1 MRNKSFIISALCFWA
16 LALQAQNKA
25 KFHVPDPSPEA
36 VFEQTLGFTKIS
48 VAYSRPLTRGRKVFG
63 ELVPFR
69 EVWRTGAGDCTK
81 IGFNEA
87 LTIGDQKIKAGK
99 YALFTIPTADE
110 WTIILNT
117 DTTQHGAFS
126 YDAKK
131 DVQRFTVK
139 PAKSDRFYETFTIEI
154 NDISLTQ
161 AASLNLMWENTIVK
175 IPLKSSAD
183 EELKAIIQKRLVE
196 DKEQNA
202 DFMYQAASYYFST
215 NQDLKQALAWVQ
227 NAEKLDAETFYYPN
241 LTTKILSELKD
252 YPAAIEAAKRAIVL
266 GKKKD
271 MKSTVKS
278 LEERIAKWEK
288 IISEKK

>member
-1 MRNKSFIISALCFWA
+1 MNKLFIISALSFLA
-16 LALQAQNKA
+16 LTLQAQDKV

-36 VFEQTLGFTKIS
+36 GFEQTLGFTK
-48 VAYSRPLTRGRKVFG
+48 VNVTYSRPLTRGRKVFG

-87 LTIGDQKIKAGK
+87 LTIGDHKIKAGK
-99 YALFTIPTADE
+99 YALFTIPNVKE

-117 DTTQHGAFS
+117 DTTQHGSFS
-126 YDAKK
+126 YDEKK
-131 DVQRFTVK
+131 DVQRFAVK
-139 PAKSDRFYETFTIEI
+139 PEKSDRFYETFTIEI

-183 EELKAIIQKRLVE
+183 EELKAIIQKQLV
-196 DKEQNA
+196 DGKEQNA
-202 DFMYQAASYYFST
+202 DLMYKAASYYFST
-215 NQDLKQALAWVQ
+215 NQDLKQALTWVQ
-227 NAEKLDAETFYYPN
+227 NAEKLDTETFYYPN

-278 LEERIAKWEK
+278 LEERIATWEK